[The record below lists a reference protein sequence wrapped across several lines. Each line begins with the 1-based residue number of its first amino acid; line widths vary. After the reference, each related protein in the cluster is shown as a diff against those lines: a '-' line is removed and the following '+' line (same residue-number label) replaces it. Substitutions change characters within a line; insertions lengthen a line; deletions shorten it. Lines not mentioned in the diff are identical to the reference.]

1 MLLPTRGQRLC
12 APDRDQFLRQ
22 PDTTVIRTG
31 SVAIFTRFC
40 LRRSVAS
47 HGTIAKLVG
56 GLLAPLGQLHKSYD
70 GEPCP
75 FSKEKAA
82 EDELRAHDRHLIAA
96 FWSAHS
102 HC

>member
-1 MLLPTRGQRLC
+1 MRSRSRSIPSATGYDRYPHGQRGHLHEVLL
-12 APDRDQFLRQ
+12 AP
-22 PDTTVIRTG
+22 V
-31 SVAIFTRFC
+31 
-40 LRRSVAS
+40 RRLAWNNREAS
-47 HGTIAKLVG
+47 G